1 MRLLLR
7 DTLLIES
14 PLAAA
19 DTLAR
24 LRAATGPRKLFRFG
38 RVDYALEGE
47 VDADRVEIQRVI
59 YYRNSFLPRIR
70 AVVEPLPRGSRLRG
84 TLSLHPLVIAFLI
97 VWFGA
102 LLAAP
107 IAILLTLPREE
118 PRTLFMLIPA
128 AFLIVAW
135 LLIAGVFSYEADRAR
150 KMLRE
155 ILQAAADP
163 ESPALKTV
171 RR

>member
-19 DTLAR
+19 DALAR
-24 LRAATGPRKLFRFG
+24 LREATGPRKLFRFG

-47 VDADRVEIQRVI
+47 VEADRVEIQRVI

-70 AVVEPLPRGSRLRG
+70 AVVEPTPRGSRLRG
-84 TLSLHPLVIAFLI
+84 TLSLHPLVIAFMI

-107 IAILLTLPREE
+107 IAILLTAPRDQ
-118 PRTLFMLIPA
+118 PRTLFMLIPP
-128 AFLIVAW
+128 AFLLVAW

-150 KMLRE
+150 KLLAGLLGAE
-155 ILQAAADP
+155 SAARVP
-163 ESPALKTV
+163 ETA